1 MKIYNSFSEIEKD
14 LKKLQLEKEI
24 AIEELKIVKHDFEAY
39 TKPIVWVNKALKYLS
54 KYGVLLMIKKLFK

>member
-54 KYGVLLMIKKLFK
+54 KYGVLLMIKKMFK

>member
-14 LKKLQLEKEI
+14 LKKLQLEKDI

-54 KYGVLLMIKKLFK
+54 KYGVLLMIKKMFK